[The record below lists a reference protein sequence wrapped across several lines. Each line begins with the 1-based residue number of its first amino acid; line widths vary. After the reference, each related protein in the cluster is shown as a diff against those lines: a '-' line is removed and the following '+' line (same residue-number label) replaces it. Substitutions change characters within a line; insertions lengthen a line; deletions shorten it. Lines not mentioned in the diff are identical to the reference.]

1 MMNNKAKPVEFKLNE
16 YLSKGL
22 ELLKKDFGNF
32 IVAYILCMIMSIIPF
47 CGLLAMGNFYKYC
60 RKINKGEQASVGEIF
75 NFDDFLPYFI
85 VQLIIIGGV
94 FALYIPMFIFI
105 PFTSVVDG
113 DAVPPA
119 FGLFMVLY
127 IFLIVIAVFIVALL
141 GFYIPGL
148 ISLKKVNDIK
158 TAWIMSR
165 IMTKNNLLTIFLF
178 AIIVGF
184 LSQIGILLCGIGILI
199 TMPYFYTTHYFAFE
213 DAIQQ
218 IEYDEIKEI
227 GTKNEF

>member
-32 IVAYILCMIMSIIPF
+32 IVAYILCMVMSIIPF

-60 RKINKGEQASVGEIF
+60 RKVNKGEQASVGEIF

-119 FGLFMVLY
+119 FRLFMVLY

-165 IMTKNNLLTIFLF
+165 IMTRNNLLTIFLF